1 MKEIVQAE
9 ILSREAFAPFGD
21 VLEKGTWKP
30 EQDFPIYQYWD
41 KIARLEFS
49 GDPAELAF
57 LRVYRRAFVLEQMER
72 HLKASQ
78 TFIPLTPHT
87 CIFALAP
94 ASQEDRPDPD
104 SVRAFILDGTRG
116 VNLHTGTW
124 HWSIFPTTESAD
136 FVMLVRR
143 DTVAD
148 DLNVVDLEIP
158 LEIRL

>member
-1 MKEIVQAE
+1 MKKTIQAE
-9 ILSREAFAPFGD
+9 ILTREGFAPFGD

-49 GDPAELAF
+49 GDPTELAY
-57 LRVYRRAFVLEQMER
+57 LRVYRRAFIVEQMER

-78 TFIPLTPHT
+78 TFIPLTTHT

-94 ASQEDRPDPD
+94 ASEADSPDPD
-104 SVRAFILDGTRG
+104 SIRAFILDGTRG

-124 HWSIFPTTESAD
+124 HWSIFPVTESAD
-136 FVMLVRR
+136 YIMVVRR
-143 DTVAD
+143 DTVVD
-148 DLNVVDLEIP
+148 DLHVVDLDIP
-158 LEIRL
+158 VQIQL